1 MDNISSKIKVKKKTS
16 LKRSPLSNKYKEFI
30 SSGGKVKTLSPRG
43 NSKKRNKVNV
53 IKVKKV
59 DNIGKV
65 DKGVKEKKGKKV
77 DKGAKEIKEKKVDKG
92 AKEIKEKK
100 VDKGAKEIKEK
111 KVDKGQAGII
121 MRSHKDKNKSKHKY
135 TKENRQSKPSKRKYV
150 HKRHTKSR
158 KISLK
163 CSPRK
168 KKNIDKIFKS
178 LGNMSDDEIK
188 TELLKQGIEFKSN
201 NKKLLKDIFLFS
213 SLGGI
218 KVHKE

>member
-65 DKGVKEKKGKKV
+65 DKGVKEKKG
-77 DKGAKEIKEKKVDKG
+77 KKVDKG

>member
-16 LKRSPLSNKYKEFI
+16 PKRSPLSNKYKEFI
-30 SSGGKVKTLSPRG
+30 SSGGKVKVLSPRG

-53 IKVKKV
+53 VKVKKV
-59 DNIGKV
+59 DNIGK
-65 DKGVKEKKGKKV
+65 GTKEKKAEKV
-77 DKGAKEIKEKKVDKG
+77 EKGIKEKKVDKG
-92 AKEIKEKK
+92 TN
-100 VDKGAKEIKEK
+100 VDKNKPGF
-111 KVDKGQAGII
+111 I

-135 TKENRQSKPSKRKYV
+135 TKENRQSKASKKRYV

-158 KISLK
+158 KVSLK
-163 CSPRK
+163 CTPRK

-178 LGNMSDDEIK
+178 LENMSDDKIK

-201 NKKLLKDIFLFS
+201 NKKLLKDIYLFS

-218 KVHKE
+218 KVHRE

>member
-16 LKRSPLSNKYKEFI
+16 PKRSPLSNKYKEFI
-30 SSGGKVKTLSPRG
+30 SSGGKVKVLSPRG

-53 IKVKKV
+53 VKVKKV
-59 DNIGKV
+59 DNIGK
-65 DKGVKEKKGKKV
+65 GTKEKKAEKV
-77 DKGAKEIKEKKVDKG
+77 EKGIKEKKVDKG
-92 AKEIKEKK
+92 TKVEKVEKGIKEKK
-100 VDKGAKEIKEK
+100 VDKGTN
-111 KVDKGQAGII
+111 VDKNKPGFI

-135 TKENRQSKPSKRKYV
+135 TKENRQSKASKKRYV

-158 KISLK
+158 KVSLK
-163 CSPRK
+163 CTPRK

-178 LGNMSDDEIK
+178 LENMSDDKIK

-201 NKKLLKDIFLFS
+201 NKKLLKDIYLFS

-218 KVHKE
+218 KVHRE